1 MNDSKLMLKINR
13 NNTTILALT
22 LYLIALLIVLSWFV
36 LTSFNFEEL
45 TRFGFK
51 NSPVNQLPEFFRP
64 LYQKF
69 PNSMTLLCYF
79 IFTFS
84 AFLFLKE
91 KKKVLKCI
99 SISSFVMIF
108 LILWLLK

>member
-1 MNDSKLMLKINR
+1 MLKISR

-51 NSPVNQLPEFFRP
+51 HSPINQLPEFIRP
-64 LYQKF
+64 LYKKF
-69 PNSMTLLCYF
+69 PNSLTLLCYF

-84 AFLFLKE
+84 AFLFLRE
-91 KKKVLKCI
+91 KSKALKCI
-99 SISSFVMIF
+99 SISSFAMIF
-108 LILWLLK
+108 LILLLLK